1 MTAELVR
8 GQNHPLDRTR
18 LEIRIA
24 AGGPV
29 VSGVTL
35 ADERG
40 ALTGVEAVAHPGAPR
55 RTGIEVPRQAA
66 AEHRIAVDLD
76 ALAADVHRVSVLLAL
91 PVGIGGP
98 TDFGAAA
105 APFVAVTGLD
115 GTGIA
120 SYTLTDLGAESA
132 VVAVE
137 LYRRQGA
144 WKVRAVGQGYAGGLA
159 AMLQDQGLPQAAEL
173 AAEIQEAVRDGLA
186 RSIPAPDPA
195 PTPPATTAPAI
206 TPPEAAAPAPTP
218 PASTPPAN
226 STPTPV
232 NYHHP
237 NRRPS
242 TPPPP
247 QNTPTPAEAPHTQA
261 PHTQAPHPEAPP
273 TPVAGDAP
281 GRTADERL
289 YNQVWGIFEDLSRTV
304 AAYRSA
310 MDFAQSRL
318 AKELDEVNADP
329 RNRVGPA
336 ADAAR
341 AAAHDKHARL
351 AAQAREVL
359 DRDLAQ
365 LTAEAGV
372 VEPALP
378 PALADWSSPVWHGY
392 RVPGDHPIA
401 VRLGDLR
408 LPECP
413 DLRVP
418 MLVRL
423 PMNRGLWVDSG
434 TPAMFR
440 GEGAPDG
447 FADSFGPDA
456 FGSDAFG
463 PDGFGNGPDG
473 GEPLDAA
480 EVRRRALDTAVTLAA
495 RLLAAHPAGELTLRV
510 IDPAGAAAPALA
522 PLLET
527 GALREAPA
535 AGAQGVAAVL
545 GELTRRVDLVQM
557 AVRNQAAESLPPDLD
572 TAEQLLIVHDFPHG
586 FDDRA
591 VNQLRYLADE
601 GPSVG
606 VHLLMVADRAEAREY
621 GPVLDPLWRS
631 LLRITP
637 VPDAHLADPWVGH
650 AWTYEP
656 SRVPEGS
663 QVLRQVL
670 TDLAEARRARGHS
683 RTSES

>member
-29 VSGVTL
+29 VAGATL
-35 ADERG
+35 ADEAG
-40 ALTGVEAVAHPGAPR
+40 GIPGVEAVAHPGAPR

-76 ALAADVHRVSVLLAL
+76 ALPAAVHRVSVLLAL
-91 PVGIGGP
+91 PVGVGGP
-98 TDFGAAA
+98 AAIGAAA
-105 APFVAVTGLD
+105 APFVSVTGLD

-120 SYTLTDLGAESA
+120 SYTLTDLGAETA
-132 VVAVE
+132 VVALE

-159 AMLQDQGLPQAAEL
+159 ALLQDQGLPQAAEL
-173 AAEIQEAVRDGLA
+173 ASEIQEAVRSGHA
-186 RSIPAPDPA
+186 RSVPAPAPDAGTGSRTGTGTRTGTGSRTGTGAAPDAGPA
-195 PTPPATTAPAI
+195 
-206 TPPEAAAPAPTP
+206 PEAASAAGPVDYRHPKRRTPSPHPQPDSPAPAAPT
-218 PASTPPAN
+218 AAG
-226 STPTPV
+226 
-232 NYHHP
+232 
-237 NRRPS
+237 
-242 TPPPP
+242 
-247 QNTPTPAEAPHTQA
+247 
-261 PHTQAPHPEAPP
+261 APP
-273 TPVAGDAP
+273 TAAGAPPAAQGAPTGPVAGDAA
-281 GRTADERL
+281 GRTMDERL
-289 YNQVWGIFEDLSRTV
+289 YNQVWGMFEDLARTV

-318 AKELDEVNADP
+318 AKELDAVNADP
-329 RNRVGPA
+329 RNRVGAA

-351 AAQAREVL
+351 AVQAREVL

-365 LTAEAGV
+365 LTAEAEV

-378 PALADWSSPVWHGY
+378 PALAAWSSPVWQGY
-392 RVPGDHPIA
+392 RAAEEYPTA

-413 DLRVP
+413 DLRIP

-423 PMNRGLWVDSG
+423 PMDRGLWIDSG
-434 TPAMFR
+434 QPEPSGSA
-440 GEGAPDG
+440 GAHDDG
-447 FADSFGPDA
+447 FASA
-456 FGSDAFG
+456 FGLDGLDGVQDA
-463 PDGFGNGPDG
+463 DGLP
-473 GEPLDAA
+473 DAA
-480 EVRRRALDTAVTLAA
+480 EMRRRAVDTAVGLAA
-495 RLLAAHPAGELTLRV
+495 RLLAAHPAGELTVQV
-510 IDPAGAAAPALA
+510 IDPAGAAASALA
-522 PLLET
+522 PLRET
-527 GALREAPA
+527 GALREPPA
-535 AGAQGVAAVL
+535 AGAQGVTAVL

-557 AVRNQAAESLPPDLD
+557 AIRNQAAEDLPPDLD

-606 VHLLMVADRAEAREY
+606 VHLMMVADRAEAREY

-637 VPDAHLADPWVGH
+637 VPDAYLADPWVGH

-663 QVLRQVL
+663 RVLRQVL
-670 TDLAEARRARGHS
+670 GGLAEARRAQGHS
-683 RTSES
+683 RTRER